1 MLLRSHSERRP
12 LPGFSA
18 LLSQSS
24 TLTQKDEVTSAPPPT
39 HTPRE
44 SIFTPASLISPPPW
58 VSQALANL
66 EQGEQELLTLRE
78 RQQNEVEEVNR
89 QLDNAVFEAQREER
103 RLLEKIEQ
111 DHRDAQRRLDQVKR
125 ENAAA
130 VRVVQSMVDQQ
141 IRNIVQLKEQVK
153 RWGGTAGG
161 ANKNQLQ
168 RGVAEVT
175 QPWEI
180 SLTLKRVHFV
190 STDWSKTL
198 SLGGVDV
205 QEQGMTYPIGV
216 CGAQGQKCAL
226 HSGGEMF
233 TNITPIDIRKD
244 PQSNKIG
251 EGKKANNE
259 KMRVVRKLRLSSSTE
274 NEDDFKSPTS
284 PVSRQRGAS
293 ESSQDE
299 ELESVCSE
307 TQGQDL
313 FLAIPP
319 AFSQGESDGEES
331 DGRKHRK
338 RHPIIKH
345 KRKQKALVRVSSDE
359 PSCPPEESN
368 TKICARAI
376 SPMMKRKSS
385 LTRHSLADLTRR
397 PSLPQQKLLRK
408 KTSTQSM
415 DSGSPPSPTE
425 SEDGCYTYSVNTP
438 VNGSLKQEHRRAV
451 STVDLSGRLRP
462 LITSDKKDNGG
473 IRKVSRMQL
482 ASNFTSQ
489 SSPQSELISV
499 SSERQSRS
507 KSCFTRGSGLNRVSR
522 SLSMS
527 AIDGE
532 KVQKAKETKKNI
544 EMPPL
549 KDLEEETVSTALDAA
564 VLIKQIGK
572 QGSGRNDFNLPSGVH
587 ATVNGQL
594 YIVDCGNAR
603 VQVTDIQK
611 NLVQQVSP
619 TGSER
624 SCRISNFFDV
634 AVNSCGLIAL
644 TCAAER
650 AVLVFSRHGRLLQTF
665 GGTLIGSS
673 NEELDAPR
681 GVTVNQN
688 DEFLVADIKRGS
700 LTALK
705 LDPKT
710 GVRLE
715 RTVVTGYHRPYL
727 VAACLSTGLMAVSER
742 GSETGRVPC
751 IRVLDPGWSTIRI
764 LGVCSG
770 LGPVLSS
777 PWGLCIDSDGDVLV
791 ADWGKQY
798 HRVLIY
804 PSKGVGW
811 PLVNDTLSSP
821 RGLALLPD
829 GHMALSDSMNHCIKI
844 YRYKSN

>member
-18 LLSQSS
+18 LLSH
-24 TLTQKDEVTSAPPPT
+24 SAPKQNEEDTAALPPA

-44 SIFTPASLISPPPW
+44 SIFTPVSLSSPPPW

-66 EQGEQELLTLRE
+66 EQGEKELLSLRE
-78 RQQNEVEEVNR
+78 RQQKEVEEVNR
-89 QLDNAVFEAQREER
+89 QLDNAVIEAQREER

-111 DHRDAQRRLDQVKR
+111 DHRDAQRQLDQVKR

-141 IRNIVQLKEQVK
+141 IRKIVQLKEQVQ
-153 RWGGTAGG
+153 RLGVSAGG
-161 ANKNQLQ
+161 ANKSQLQ
-168 RGVAEVT
+168 RGVSEVT

-180 SLTLKRVHFV
+180 SLTLKRVNFI
-190 STDWSKTL
+190 STGWSKTL
-198 SLGGVDV
+198 SLGDVEV

-216 CGAQGQKCAL
+216 CGVQGQKCAL
-226 HSGGEMF
+226 HSGEETF
-233 TNITPIDIRKD
+233 TNITPLEIRKD
-244 PQSNKIG
+244 PGSSKPAETKKSNDS
-251 EGKKANNE
+251 

-274 NEDDFKSPTS
+274 NEDDLKSPMS
-284 PVSRQRGAS
+284 PVPRRRRAS

-319 AFSQGESDGEES
+319 TFSQGESEGEES
-331 DGRKHRK
+331 DGRTNGKK
-338 RHPIIKH
+338 RPIMKS
-345 KRKQKALVRVSSDE
+345 KRKQKALVLVSCEE
-359 PSCPPEESN
+359 PSCPPEEAN
-368 TKICARAI
+368 TKTVAGAA
-376 SPMMKRKSS
+376 SPKIKRKSLLSRYS
-385 LTRHSLADLTRR
+385 LLDLTRR
-397 PSLPQQKLLRK
+397 RSLPQQALLRK
-408 KTSTQSM
+408 KTSTQSV
-415 DSGSPPSPTE
+415 DSGSPPSPAE
-425 SEDGCYTYSVNTP
+425 SEDCCYTYNVNTP
-438 VNGSLKQEHRRAV
+438 VNGSLKQEPRRAV
-451 STVDLSGRLRP
+451 STADLSGRLRP
-462 LITSDKKDNGG
+462 LIVSDKKDKGG

-482 ASNFTSQ
+482 ASDYTGR
-489 SSPQSELISV
+489 SSTHSDNASV

-507 KSCFTRGSGLNRVSR
+507 KSRGSALTRVSR
-522 SLSMS
+522 SLSLS
-527 AIDGE
+527 AIDGD
-532 KVQKAKETKKNI
+532 KVQKAKETKKNT
-544 EMPPL
+544 EKPRL
-549 KDLEEETVSTALDAA
+549 KELEEETVSTALDAA
-564 VLIKQIGK
+564 VLVKQIGK

-594 YIVDCGNAR
+594 YIADCGNAR
-603 VQVTDIQK
+603 IQVTDIQK

-619 TGSER
+619 TGAER
-624 SCRISNFFDV
+624 SARISNFFDV
-634 AVNSCGLIAL
+634 AVNSSGLIAL

-665 GGTLIGSS
+665 GGTMIGSS

-681 GVTVNQN
+681 GVTVTQH

-727 VAACLSTGLMAVSER
+727 VAACLSTGMMAVSER
-742 GSETGRVPC
+742 GNETGRVPC
-751 IRVLDPGWSTIRI
+751 IRVLDPGWTTVRI

-804 PSKGVGW
+804 PTKGVGW
-811 PLVNDTLSSP
+811 PLVNDNLSSP

-829 GHMALSDSMNHCIKI
+829 GHMALSDSMNHCVKI
-844 YRYKSN
+844 YRYKANPED